1 MMRGLIKVVVGGHG
15 THLHQQRLKKCIHY
29 GRILMEDQLETDKSL
44 YSKGCKTDL
53 HVSNQVAVGVNS
65 EEEGGY
71 TGTDPPW
78 RVSGK
83 R

>member
-1 MMRGLIKVVVGGHG
+1 
-15 THLHQQRLKKCIHY
+15 
-29 GRILMEDQLETDKSL
+29 MEDQLETDKSL